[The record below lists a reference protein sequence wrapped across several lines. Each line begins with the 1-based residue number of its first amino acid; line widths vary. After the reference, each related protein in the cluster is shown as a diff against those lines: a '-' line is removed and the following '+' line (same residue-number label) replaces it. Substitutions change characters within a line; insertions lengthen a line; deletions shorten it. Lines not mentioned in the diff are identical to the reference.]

1 MSRQKCIIWCI
12 FPMDFI
18 GFSISQQT
26 WAIFHCTTQMTNTSG
41 SPKIQSVIVF
51 YVGGFHH
58 TPKVNIVF
66 PIHTLH
72 LLYHGSCHSFG
83 KKFEQDVSIELLKQE
98 RHLDNIDVIKIY
110 VANFNSTP

>member
-1 MSRQKCIIWCI
+1 LGNR
-12 FPMDFI
+12 PL
-18 GFSISQQT
+18 
-26 WAIFHCTTQMTNTSG
+26 HNTSG
-41 SPKIQSVIVF
+41 SPKIQSIIVF

-58 TPKVNIVF
+58 TPKVAIVF

-72 LLYHGSCHSFG
+72 LLYHGSCHSFE

>member
-1 MSRQKCIIWCI
+1 M
-12 FPMDFI
+12 
-18 GFSISQQT
+18 
-26 WAIFHCTTQMTNTSG
+26 
-41 SPKIQSVIVF
+41 
-51 YVGGFHH
+51 
-58 TPKVNIVF
+58 F

-110 VANFNSTP
+110 VANFNFTP